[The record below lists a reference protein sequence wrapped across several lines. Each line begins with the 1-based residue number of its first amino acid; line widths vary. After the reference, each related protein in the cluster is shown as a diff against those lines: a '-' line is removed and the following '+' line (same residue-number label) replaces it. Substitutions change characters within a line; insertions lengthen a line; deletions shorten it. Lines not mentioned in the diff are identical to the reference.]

1 MVLCHRNGKLLISFC
16 VWMQGQGADDGEL
29 GLVRQRKGMKVRSG
43 GGFRLVSGTWNASCH
58 RGEQVPL

>member
-1 MVLCHRNGKLLISFC
+1 
-16 VWMQGQGADDGEL
+16 MQGQGADDGEL